1 MGEQCESQQ
10 MLAVFEPLS
19 SVNLEGILNIKVL
32 ICEIRRGPC
41 VCFFLLKSR
50 DSTHTPASGNPK
62 IKTKCDR

>member
-32 ICEIRRGPC
+32 IREIRRGCC
-41 VCFFLLKSR
+41 VLSSQEPSILNRVKKQH
-50 DSTHTPASGNPK
+50 THPRLAIPK
-62 IKTKCDR
+62 